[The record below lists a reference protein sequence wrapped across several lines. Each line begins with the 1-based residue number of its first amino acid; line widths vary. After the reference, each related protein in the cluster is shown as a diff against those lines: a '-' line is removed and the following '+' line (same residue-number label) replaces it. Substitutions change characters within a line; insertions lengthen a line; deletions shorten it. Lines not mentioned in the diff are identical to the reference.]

1 MRDRLR
7 RYATFSIAAAVATM
21 AIKGVAWALTGSVG
35 LLSDALESTVN
46 LAAAVFLAV
55 ALHVAARPAD
65 ESHHYG
71 HDKAEYFS
79 TGAEGLMIVVAA
91 GLIVWQA
98 IDRLVHP
105 RDLQQ
110 VGLGLTIS
118 MVAAALNLTVA
129 VVLLRAGRQ
138 HRSLALV
145 ADGEH
150 LLTDVWTSVGVVVG
164 VALVAFT
171 GWGALDPL
179 VAIAVG
185 ANILVTGGR
194 LVWRSGTSLMDAAI
208 PEAERAAVLGVLS
221 TYETDGVRFHA
232 LRSRVAGRRRFVTV
246 HLLVPGSWTVQ
257 QGHDLAERVEH
268 DLRAAVPELT
278 VHTHLEPLED
288 PASYRDDPL
297 A

>member
-7 RYATFSIAAAVATM
+7 RYATLSIAAAVATM
-21 AIKGVAWALTGSVG
+21 AIKGVAWAVTGSVG

-79 TGAEGLMIVVAA
+79 AGAEGLMIVVAA

-110 VGLGLTIS
+110 VGLGLAIS
-118 MVAAALNLTVA
+118 MVAAVLNLAVA

-145 ADGEH
+145 ADGKH

-171 GWGALDPL
+171 GWGPLDPL

-185 ANILVTGGR
+185 VNILVTGGR

-208 PEAERAAVLGVLS
+208 PDSERVAVQEVLDA
-221 TYETDGVRFHA
+221 YEMDGVRFHA

-257 QGHDLAERVEH
+257 QGHDLAEQVER
-268 DLRAAVPELT
+268 DLQAAVPHLT